1 MTVGQNG
8 TITPT
13 LIALIIAAVAGCLL
27 LAAVFTRGRVAL
39 VLLAAGLSALLGAL
53 TVGMNADW
61 LVSVDTALENWSD
74 QHRTDRRGELAA
86 ELWRF
91 LGNPIHALIA
101 AVVGGSLLS
110 LRMRSP
116 VALVL
121 VTGAVGVGVGV
132 EETLKATMYPHSFP
146 SGHVTVATTLFGMI
160 AVCLA
165 AGDSRL
171 AKVSTGLLVAQ
182 SVFVVVGVAI
192 YTGAHTFADLL
203 GGMVLGTAILA
214 WGAVILSFTPR
225 RRPAPVRPAE
235 QSPPTRTEHD
245 QRPVAPP
252 PPIRTPARAA
262 VGGRPGW
269 ASPGRP
275 PLHGHDDITRPLPRL

>member
-1 MTVGQNG
+1 VGQNG
-8 TITPT
+8 AITPT
-13 LIALIIAAVAGCLL
+13 LFALIVAAVAGCLL

-39 VLLAAGLSALLGAL
+39 VLVAAGLSALLGAL

-61 LVSVDTALENWSD
+61 LVSIDTALENWSD
-74 QHRTDRRGELAA
+74 KHRTDRRGELAV

-91 LGNPIHALIA
+91 LGDPLHALIA
-101 AVVGGSLLS
+101 AVLSGSLLS

-132 EETLKATMYPHSFP
+132 EETLKATIYPHSFP

-171 AKVSTGLLVAQ
+171 AKVSLGFLVAE
-182 SVFVVVGVAI
+182 SVLVVVGLAI
-192 YTGAHTFADLL
+192 FTGAHTFADLL

-214 WGAVILSFTPR
+214 WGAVILDFTRRQRPR
-225 RRPAPVRPAE
+225 TTSE
-235 QSPPTRTEHD
+235 

-252 PPIRTPARAA
+252 PVIRTPARAA
-262 VGGRPGW
+262 VGGRPEW